1 MRWVWSGVDGDQG
14 SWRGGAGCVLAEQ
27 GWVLGDRGPL
37 GDMGW
42 STGTCPKELGL
53 TQWRGKG
60 SGDQGCGFGSPFN
73 CVGAF
78 RQAPLWAAHFVFLN
92 LHFLI

>member
-1 MRWVWSGVDGDQG
+1 MCWLSR
-14 SWRGGAGCVLAEQ
+14 
-27 GWVLGDRGPL
+27 VLGDRGPL